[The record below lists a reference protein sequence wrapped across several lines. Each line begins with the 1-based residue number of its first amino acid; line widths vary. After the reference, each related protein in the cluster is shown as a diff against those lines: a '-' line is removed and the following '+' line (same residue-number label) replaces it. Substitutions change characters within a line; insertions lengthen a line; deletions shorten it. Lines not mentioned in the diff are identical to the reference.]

1 MSVIAPGTPAPAFTL
16 AREDGSSFSEQDL
29 RGQTTILVFYP
40 FAFSPVCTDQLQ
52 LYEGGLEAFAE
63 RGAKLYGVSC
73 DSSWAQ
79 KAFREKLGVSS
90 EQLSDFEPK
99 GATCAA
105 FGVLHEGGF
114 PQRALVAI
122 DGGVVV
128 RWSLRRPRPRS
139 CRRSSC
145 CAKQQQLDRRIG
157 PPAERGARQRPP
169 GSAQRAGRPG
179 DGAASAK

>member
-1 MSVIAPGTPAPAFTL
+1 MSVIAPGTPAPAFRL
-16 AREDGSSFSEQDL
+16 SREDGSSFTEEEL

-52 LYEGGLEAFAE
+52 LYEGALGGFAE
-63 RGAKLYGVSC
+63 RGVKLYGVSC

-105 FGVLHEGGF
+105 FGVLHPGGF
-114 PQRALVAI
+114 AQRALVI
-122 DGGVVV
+122 TDPDGIV
-128 RWSLRRPRPRS
+128 RWSF
-139 CRRSSC
+139 
-145 CAKQQQLDRRIG
+145 
-157 PPAERGARQRPP
+157 E
-169 GSAQRAGRPG
+169 
-179 DGAASAK
+179 AASPGELPALKLLREGLNSVLDGDPAST